1 VPSLAI
7 QAPTRLFEYS
17 HSNSRCARH
26 TKGMSQ
32 TDFFDLRPEAA
43 QARLSLTVDVM
54 KELSRADDPQDMYK
68 VFAKRMRS
76 IFPTARQISLSR
88 RDLPAPQLRVTR
100 YSEWTE
106 DLNPWVDVDRL
117 PRLNRGLFSD
127 LLYTGRPR
135 IIDELAVAADDPAY
149 PYLEGQQSLLAI
161 PLFEG
166 GDPVNM
172 VVLTR
177 ETTNAFPPERVPD
190 LVWMGNLFGR
200 ATQTALLS
208 QKLKVDHERTKHE
221 MRQVARLQRSLL
233 PTELPKVSTL
243 DLAVYSRS
251 TSDAGGDY
259 YNAIPLPRG
268 RVGFLV
274 ADVCGHGAAAAML
287 VAVLHSLVTT
297 YTGPAV
303 PPGHLLS
310 YMNDHLSKLS
320 ARSTGMFVTAV
331 YAVYD
336 PDRGSLI
343 WANAGHPPSRLVRG
357 STGVKEVLTGE
368 RCVPLGVVGGTVYP
382 ETEVQLAPGDQ
393 ILMHTDGVTE
403 AKNPDGEMY
412 GVDRLDAV
420 LKPTPGNA
428 RSMIGGVLESLEAFT
443 AGTPPADDY
452 TLLALKFV
460 QSRKKAG
467 EISGEWRAIGQ

>member
-1 VPSLAI
+1 MIGFGHCIFLHN
-7 QAPTRLFEYS
+7 L
-17 HSNSRCARH
+17 HSNASSARH
-26 TKGMSQ
+26 TNGMSQ
-32 TDFFDLRPEAA
+32 TDFFDLRPEVA
-43 QARLSLTVDVM
+43 QARLSLAVDVM
-54 KELSRADDPQDMYK
+54 KELSQADDPQDMCK

-100 YSEWTE
+100 YSEWKE
-106 DLNPWVDVDRL
+106 DLNPWVNVDRL
-117 PRLNRGLFSD
+117 PRLDRGLFSE
-127 LLYTGRPR
+127 LIYTGRPR
-135 IIDELAVAADDPAY
+135 IIDVLDVAADDPAY
-149 PYLEGQQSLLAI
+149 TYLEGQQSLLAI
-161 PLFEG
+161 PLYEA

-177 ETTNAFPPERVPD
+177 EAGNAFPPERVPD

-200 ATQTALLS
+200 ATQAAFQS

-243 DLAVYSRS
+243 DLAFYSRS

-259 YNAIPLPRG
+259 YNAISLPRG
-268 RVGFLV
+268 RVGFLL

-297 YTGPAV
+297 YTGPVV

-320 ARSTGMFVTAV
+320 ARSAGMFVTAV

-336 PDRGSLI
+336 PDHGSLS
-343 WANAGHPPSRLVRG
+343 WSNAGHPPSRLVRG
-357 STGVKEVLTGE
+357 ATGVKEVLTGE
-368 RCVPLGVVGGTVYP
+368 RCVPLGIVGGTVYP

-403 AKNPDGEMY
+403 AKNPDGEMF
-412 GVDRLDAV
+412 GVDRLDEV
-420 LKPTPGNA
+420 LKPTPGSA
-428 RSMIGGVLESLEAFT
+428 RSMIGGVLEALEAFT
-443 AGTPPADDY
+443 SGTPPADDY
-452 TLLALKFV
+452 TMLALKFV

-467 EISGEWRAIGQ
+467 EVSGSWQAIGH